1 VRDRFGISS
10 ERAQRFK
17 FHGQTS
23 GVDLTRQQPLN
34 NIARVT
40 AQAIA
45 GIFGGLQ
52 SMHTDSFDEVLS
64 TPTEDA
70 ARIAIATQNIL
81 REEAHLTDVIDPLGG
96 SYYIERLT
104 DQMEDEIVDLMEK
117 IDDIGGMYKAVESG
131 WVQGKIGE
139 SALAFQDRVTHG
151 DEKIVGVNAY
161 QVETETELPVKS
173 LPRPSPEDIQAYIEN
188 LADYKKR
195 RDQDAVNRALDD
207 LAEIANDNKRNTF
220 EGVVNAARAG
230 ATQSETIAV
239 MRAELGFGHPL
250 VVA

>member
-1 VRDRFGISS
+1 
-10 ERAQRFK
+10 
-17 FHGQTS
+17 
-23 GVDLTRQQPLN
+23 
-34 NIARVT
+34 
-40 AQAIA
+40 
-45 GIFGGLQ
+45 
-52 SMHTDSFDEVLS
+52 M
-64 TPTEDA
+64 
-70 ARIAIATQNIL
+70 
-81 REEAHLTDVIDPLGG
+81 
-96 SYYIERLT
+96 
-104 DQMEDEIVDLMEK
+104 
-117 IDDIGGMYKAVESG
+117 
-131 WVQGKIGE
+131 
-139 SALAFQDRVTHG
+139 
-151 DEKIVGVNAY
+151 
-161 QVETETELPVKS
+161 ETETELPVKS